1 MWFSSNKTRNSNT
14 VHNINSHRSHNAYD
28 KILQMKRCISIVP
41 PCNSRCMR
49 FPRRGKL
56 IPRLRKVAKTSVRV
70 GRSDTKPENCE
81 QWTTAERTRESI
93 AASSVDD
100 LSRRVHREVTVTY
113 CSGIYRRN
121 CRAGKQVQGKEGEQR
136 RENCSL
142 HCLIT
147 SDSKVNELVSRT
159 ELITINATASRL
171 TDVRCNCRHGGYIG
185 DFATPCSS
193 QLNKQDI

>member
-1 MWFSSNKTRNSNT
+1 MQLFHPVIPAANGFPGAGNSSRGSRKSPGRLSALGRVTRSQKT
-14 VHNINSHRSHNAYD
+14 V
-28 KILQMKRCISIVP
+28 
-41 PCNSRCMR
+41 SRGPQLR
-49 FPRRGKL
+49 GRGKASQ
-56 IPRLRKVAKTSVRV
+56 PRVSMISA
-70 GRSDTKPENCE
+70 GG
-81 QWTTAERTRESI
+81 
-93 AASSVDD
+93 
-100 LSRRVHREVTVTY
+100 VHREVTVTY

-147 SDSKVNELVSRT
+147 SDSKVNKLVSRT

-171 TDVRCNCRHGGYIG
+171 TDVRYYCRHGGYIC
-185 DFATPCSS
+185 DFVTPCSS